1 MTLEESRERLLR
13 ATEITPEML
22 GEHFRAVVATVPGN
36 HSVEQTSPEDFIV
49 STDGKS
55 DGRFNTG
62 NVMLLL
68 GSQEAEERRPT
79 IANWE
84 SMIRSSLLH
93 TEIPFERSGLL
104 PVLRSKAWIA
114 EVDRLLAHAGTP
126 LVTRPFVGALVSVL
140 SQDLPDRTAN
150 VKPEALRT
158 AGLSAAEAF
167 AIADANLAE
176 KGRAVEILDVAP
188 FRALGL
194 DGTYEVSLMQVQG
207 LWEELAAK
215 HGRLAV
221 AAPMRDA
228 VVFAPADDRRL
239 VEELRKLAKH
249 FFAQGAYPLT
259 DEIFLYENG
268 RWSVLHERLVQ

>member
-1 MTLEESRERLLR
+1 MTLEEARERLLR
-13 ATEITPEML
+13 ATDITPAML
-22 GEHFRAVVATVPGN
+22 AEHFRAVVATVPGD
-36 HSVEQTSPEDFIV
+36 HAIDQRGPDDFVVTS
-49 STDGKS
+49 DGKT
-55 DGRFNTG
+55 GRYSTE

-68 GSQEAEERRPT
+68 RSQEAEERRPT

-84 SMIRSSLLH
+84 SLIRNGLQH
-93 TEIPFERSGLL
+93 AEIPLERGGLL

-114 EVDRLLAHAGTP
+114 EADRLLAPAGTP
-126 LVTRPFVGALVSVL
+126 LVTRPFAGELVSVL
-140 SQDLPDRTAN
+140 SQDLPDRIAN
-150 VKPEALRT
+150 VKPETLAA
-158 AGLSAAEAF
+158 AGLSPAEAF

-176 KGRAVEILDVAP
+176 KGRDVEIVDVAP

-194 DGTYEVSLMQVQG
+194 DGTYEASLMQMRT
-207 LWEELAAK
+207 LWDGLAAK

-239 VEELRKLAKH
+239 VEELRKLAAH

-259 DEIFLYENG
+259 DEILLHENG
-268 RWSVLHERLVQ
+268 RWSVFDQQLPH